1 MATIQVNEGTFEREV
16 VKSTVPVLVDF
27 WAPWCMPCKALMPTV
42 EGIASEMGDRIKVA
56 KINIDES
63 PQLANQF
70 SIMSIPTLLIF
81 HQGKVAE
88 QIVGTPSKDKIL
100 AKVNQYL

>member
-16 VKSTVPVLVDF
+16 VNSTIPVLVDF
-27 WAPWCMPCKALMPTV
+27 WAPWCAPCKALMPTI
-42 EGIASEMGDRIKVA
+42 EGIANEMGSKIKVA

-63 PQLANQF
+63 PELANQF

-88 QIVGTPSKDKIL
+88 QIGGTANKDKIL
-100 AKVNQYL
+100 AKLNQYL